1 MPNSKSAPFVATILL
16 GIASSSGLGACS
28 GFLVTPGAG
37 AAGNNGSAGVTG
49 AAGTGAA
56 NTSGTA
62 GTASGMAG
70 RGGTGVL
77 GSAGSTGVAGTTAG
91 RGGTMG
97 SVGVAGAGVAGNGI
111 AGTGAANT
119 GGTAGGSTGAAGT
132 APLRGPTPA
141 MPGLA
146 FPFPQNRPMQGCGFP
161 TNYLNA
167 DVTAAYTQWKNE
179 TVTSNGAP
187 QGAVRVQRLASD
199 PVNAGT
205 PLNSTVS
212 EGIAYGMMI
221 AVYMGDKA
229 LFDGL
234 WAYEKAHRN
243 GNGLMDWS
251 ISASG
256 QVIGIGAA
264 TDADEDMAFAL
275 IMADRQWGGYMNDAL
290 FQVNAVWNNEIHES
304 KLVKNGDGWGDWNN
318 LNISY
323 FAPAYYRL
331 FKQIDTNADHKW
343 DDVIKTVYD
352 TIAASLK
359 PENGN
364 MTNGL
369 VPAWCTSTGSAVS
382 AAPGSS
388 QPFHYQYD
396 SCRTPF
402 RIGLDW
408 CWFGEMRAR
417 DYVAKTSS
425 FFAGL
430 GAANIVD
437 GYELNGNKRVQFSP
451 ANGTP
456 TLAQQSAAFIGPAA
470 VGAMSN
476 GPMYQ
481 QFLNDAYARLAT
493 RQMLVGGAYYDHSWN
508 VMSLLMLTGNFL
520 NYRAINPYNPGP

>member
-1 MPNSKSAPFVATILL
+1 MPNSKSAPLPIVASILL
-16 GIASSSGLGACS
+16 GVASPIGLGACS

-37 AAGNNGSAGVTG
+37 FGGANGGAGATG
-49 AAGTGAA
+49 TAGTGAA
-56 NTSGTA
+56 SSGGSAGPGATGGTSTPGAA
-62 GTASGMAG
+62 GTTGVGGAVAG
-70 RGGTGVL
+70 RGGGTGV
-77 GSAGSTGVAGTTAG
+77 AGVVGTGTGGTGVAGTGAG
-91 RGGTMG
+91 NVGGSAGGT
-97 SVGVAGAGVAGNGI
+97 
-111 AGTGAANT
+111 
-119 GGTAGGSTGAAGT
+119 TGAAGT

-141 MPGLA
+141 MPGLN
-146 FPFPQNRPMQGCGFP
+146 FPFPQNRPMQGCGYP
-161 TNYLNA
+161 TNYANA
-167 DVTAAYTQWKNE
+167 DVMAAYTQWKNE

-187 QGAVRVQRLASD
+187 QGALRVQRLPSD
-199 PVNAGT
+199 PVNMST

-243 GNGLMDWS
+243 GNGLMNWS
-251 ISASG
+251 VSASG
-256 QVIGIGAA
+256 QVVGEGAA

-275 IMADRQWGGYMNDAL
+275 IMADRQWGGYMSDAM
-290 FQVNAVWNNEIHES
+290 FQVNAVWNHEIWES
-304 KLVKNGDGWGDWNN
+304 KLVRNGDGWGDWNN

-331 FKQIDTNADHKW
+331 FKQIDTNPDHKW

-352 TIAASLK
+352 TILASLK

-364 MTNGL
+364 VNNGL
-369 VPAWCTSTGSAVS
+369 VPAWCTSMGNAVS
-382 AAPGSS
+382 G

-408 CWFGEMRAR
+408 CWFGETRAR
-417 DYVAKTSS
+417 DYVAKTSG
-425 FFAGL
+425 FFAGI
-430 GAANIVD
+430 GAANMVD
-437 GYELNGNKRVQFSP
+437 GYEMNGNKRVQYSP
-451 ANGTP
+451 ANGAP
-456 TLAQQSAAFIGPAA
+456 TLAQQSSAFVGPAA

-476 GPMYQ
+476 APMYQ

-520 NYRAINPYNPGP
+520 NYRANNPYIPGN